1 MLGSPHLV
9 QTSVLYLTDAVDH
22 EGRNHGRR
30 AADVVRQHTLH
41 TETGQT
47 VVLHVEELCAPTK
60 SPIAANVLAH
70 LSHFDRRGHGIGDA
84 RQRAALPA
92 LGVRDHPAVPT
103 LERDLAK
110 LDPLSTWDAG
120 LGFDDLR

>member
-1 MLGSPHLV
+1 MQGSPHHV
-9 QTSVLYLTDAVDH
+9 QASVLYLTDAVDH
-22 EGRNHGRR
+22 EGGNHGRR
-30 AADVVRQHTLH
+30 AGDVVCQHTLH
-41 TETGQT
+41 TDTGQT
-47 VVLHVEELCAPTK
+47 VVFHVEELCAPTK

-84 RQRAALPA
+84 RQRAALPT
-92 LGVRDHPAVPT
+92 LGVRDHPTVPT

-110 LDPLSTWDAG
+110 LDPLSTRDTG